1 MPSSY
6 LPHAR
11 ALDAET
17 YQLVDLLKD
26 ALENACAVETRRLLE
41 AGRELCGHL
50 LQHYARPE
58 GEPQARIA
66 LAPWQERKA
75 KELLGKDQGDSSRL
89 MVAEVAKSCSL
100 SRSHFSRA
108 FKKAT
113 GVSPQEWALACR
125 IDKAKGLLVQ
135 TDLSVAYVALECG
148 FSDQSHFCRTF
159 ARLAGHTPRRWRSMR
174 QDVMHDASDIPA
186 DTIRTAS

>member
-1 MPSSY
+1 MSSSSM
-6 LPHAR
+6 LHAR

-17 YQLVDLLKD
+17 YQLVDMLKE
-26 ALENACAVETRRLLE
+26 ALDNACASETRRLLE

-58 GEPQARIA
+58 EDAQARIP

-75 KELLGKDQGDSSRL
+75 KELLSKDHGESSRL
-89 MVAEVAKSCSL
+89 MIAEVAKSCSL

-113 GVSPQEWALACR
+113 GVSPQEWALSCR
-125 IDKAKGLLVQ
+125 IDKAKGLLAQ
-135 TDLSVAYVALECG
+135 TDMSVAYVALECG

-159 ARLAGHTPRRWRSMR
+159 AKLAGQTPRRWRSMQ
-174 QDVMHDASDIPA
+174 QDGMHAADVIPT
-186 DTIRTAS
+186 DTIRAAS